1 MKPMTPNEPNPALK
15 TATGFLLLFLCA
27 GIFLGVARAIS
38 EIGLRPET
46 IQSYY
51 LGSEESMT
59 YPKEFPELMETL
71 HVHFFMIPVIYY
83 ILCYFFAQTRVPSGW
98 KIVLIGLCF
107 TNIAGFLMAPF
118 MVRYFSPGFAV
129 MFPVHEFLLIITA
142 LLLTY
147 YSIKEVTRDL

>member
-1 MKPMTPNEPNPALK
+1 MKQMNPSGPNPALK
-15 TATGFLLLFLCA
+15 AATGFLLFFLCA

-83 ILCYFFAQTRVPSGW
+83 ILCYLFAQTGVPSRR

-107 TNIAGFLMAPF
+107 ANIAGFLIAPF
-118 MVRYFSPGFAV
+118 MVRYLSPGFAV
-129 MFPVHEFLLIITA
+129 MFPVHELLLIITA
-142 LLLTY
+142 LLLAY
-147 YSIKEVTRDL
+147 HPIKEVIRGL